1 MTDSTSLSSAEAD
14 VQNWRYALALAW
26 LVGAGKTNRNLGRHV
41 NAAIAYAND
50 AVELVEVVKVETP
63 HD

>member
-1 MTDSTSLSSAEAD
+1 MIDVAKLASAEVD

-26 LVGAGKTNRNLGRHV
+26 LIGAGKTDKKLGEAV
-41 NAAIAYAND
+41 DAAIAYAND
-50 AVELVEVVKVETP
+50 AVEVVAVVTP